1 MSNDQKVWHLLSVS
15 VAREAEEAASAI
27 MFEMGTTG
35 LVTLEEGDQSVTL
48 GAYFDQEADPE
59 ETARRIEAAFARE
72 GLAALLSG
80 ISISELADQDWM
92 QKWKEGFGPVDIGDR
107 LVVAPSWALP
117 PEASDR
123 LVIQIDP
130 GMAFGTGTHETTRLC
145 MQALETYWR
154 GGSLLDLGT
163 GTGILAI
170 AAARLAPGSRITAID
185 IDPQAVEVARENV
198 EINRA
203 QDSIRVIEG
212 GPRDLSGDR
221 FDVVVANLTAE
232 VIISLMDQIFSR
244 IAGAGIVIFSGIL
257 VHLLPDVEQVAVES
271 DLKIIERRTAGEW
284 AALVA
289 RRDG

>member
-15 VAREAEEAASAI
+15 VAREAEEAAGAI
-27 MFEMGTTG
+27 MFETGTTG
-35 LVTLEEGDQSVTL
+35 VVTLEEGDESVTL
-48 GAYFDQEADPE
+48 GAYFDQGADPE

-80 ISISELADQDWM
+80 ISISEIADQDWM
-92 QKWKEGFGPVDIGDR
+92 QKWKEGFGPVEIGDR

-117 PEASDR
+117 PEAGDR

-170 AAARLAPGSRITAID
+170 AAARLAPGSLVTAID

-212 GPRDLSGDR
+212 GPRDLTAER
-221 FDVVVANLTAE
+221 FDLVVANLTAE
-232 VIISLMDQIFSR
+232 VIISLMDEIFSCL
-244 IAGAGIVIFSGIL
+244 AGSGIVIFSGIL
-257 VHLLPDVEQVAVES
+257 DHLLPDVEQSAVES
-271 DLKIIERRTAGEW
+271 GLKIIERRTAGEW